1 MRVFI
6 SVDLEGVTGTADA
19 REMAPGDDYE
29 AARRWMTAEANA
41 AIAGAFEGGATEVVV
56 CDSHSRARNLL
67 LDDLDPRAKLI
78 RGRHK
83 PRRMVEGLDSTFAA
97 ALLVGFHARAGA
109 GPGGLNHTWVGR
121 ELQNLRIDGE
131 PAGEIALIAR
141 ICRHHGVPIALV
153 TGDDVACAEATA
165 LLGEVETVA
174 VKRSIDRYAVETEHP
189 SVTTARIE
197 AAAKRAV
204 EGAAELEVEPEPGPF
219 EMQVEWNSTS
229 IAALCALVPGVE
241 VADDPRVVG
250 WRAADA
256 QEALDVFIV
265 LTTLAA
271 ASAEQAPYA

>member
-1 MRVFI
+1 MRVFV
-6 SVDLEGVTGTADA
+6 SVDLEGVTGTTDA
-19 REMAPGDDYE
+19 REMSPGDDYE
-29 AARRWMTAEANA
+29 TARRWMTAEANA
-41 AIAGAFEGGATEVVV
+41 AIAGAFEGGAGEVVV

-67 LDDLDPRAKLI
+67 LDELDPRAKLI

-83 PRRMVEGLDSTFAA
+83 PRRMVEGLGPTFAA
-97 ALLVGFHARAGA
+97 VLLVGFHARAGA
-109 GPGGLNHTWVGR
+109 GPGVLNHTWVGR

-131 PAGEIALIAR
+131 PAGEIALISR
-141 ICRHHGVPIALV
+141 VCRRHGVPIALV
-153 TGDDVACAEATA
+153 TGDDVACAEAEE
-165 LLGEVETVA
+165 LLGEIETVA

-189 SVTTARIE
+189 SVTTGRIE

-204 EGAAELEVEPEPGPF
+204 EGLAGLQAEPDAGPLEMEA
-219 EMQVEWNSTS
+219 EWNSTS

-241 VADDPRVVG
+241 VAADPRVVR

-256 QEALDVFIV
+256 VEALDVFVV